1 MGALSVRQTP
11 LISGII
17 YVVFG
22 IIFILFAIQNVA
34 TDGEWGIF
42 TILLVIFA
50 TFDFG
55 SGFKLIRKHFKHKNQ
70 KTKNEP

>member
-1 MGALSVRQTP
+1 VRQTP

-22 IIFILFAIQNVA
+22 IIFIIFAIQNVT
-34 TDGEWGIF
+34 TDGEWGLF
-42 TILLVIFA
+42 SMLLVIFA

-55 SGFKLIRKHFKHKNQ
+55 SGFKIIRTHFKHKNQ
-70 KTKNEP
+70 KNKK